1 MLKLIVGVVVGV
13 LLARLSSR
21 KGALDEVRQ
30 RVASAPAPLRQ
41 RAQSVTSA
49 TATGAARLRQ
59 VVESA
64 PLPPL
69 VKSRAQAV
77 LSAVQPRSQTGSET
91 GGSAQFAADMSFSA
105 AAEAMVPEEVLA
117 EQDATARAAE
127 EAQRERQAGA

>member
-21 KGALDEVRQ
+21 KGALDRVRQ

-49 TATGAARLRQ
+49 TATGAVRLRQ

-77 LSAVQPRSQTGSET
+77 LSAVQSRSQTGSET

-105 AAEAMVPEEVLA
+105 AAEAIVPEEVLA

>member
-49 TATGAARLRQ
+49 TAAGAARLTQ

-64 PLPPL
+64 PVPPL
-69 VKSRAQAV
+69 VKSRVQAV
-77 LSAVQPRSQTGSET
+77 LSAVQPRSQP
-91 GGSAQFAADMSFSA
+91 AAIQGDRRSL
-105 AAEAMVPEEVLA
+105 PP
-117 EQDATARAAE
+117 T
-127 EAQRERQAGA
+127 

>member
-1 MLKLIVGVVVGV
+1 MLKLIFGVVVGV
-13 LLARLSSR
+13 LVARLSSR
-21 KGALDEVRQ
+21 AGALDQVRE
-30 RVASAPAPLRQ
+30 RVGSAPAPLRE

-49 TATGAARLRQ
+49 AATGAARLRQ

-69 VKSRAQAV
+69 VKSRAQTA
-77 LSAVQPRSQTGSET
+77 LSAVQARSQTGSGT
-91 GGSAQFAADMSFSA
+91 GGSAQSAADVNFPSA
-105 AAEAMVPEEVLA
+105 AESMIPAEVLA

>member
-21 KGALDEVRQ
+21 KGALDQVRQ

-49 TATGAARLRQ
+49 TAAGAARLTQ

-77 LSAVQPRSQTGSET
+77 LSAVQSRSQTGSET
-91 GGSAQFAADMSFSA
+91 GGSAQSAADMSF
-105 AAEAMVPEEVLA
+105 P
-117 EQDATARAAE
+117 
-127 EAQRERQAGA
+127 

>member
-30 RVASAPAPLRQ
+30 RVGSARAPLRE
-41 RAQSVTSA
+41 RARSVTSA
-49 TATGAARLRQ
+49 AAAGAARLTQ

-69 VKSRAQAV
+69 VKSRAQAA

-105 AAEAMVPEEVLA
+105 AAAAMVPEEVLA

-127 EAQRERQAGA
+127 EAQREQQAGA

>member
-30 RVASAPAPLRQ
+30 RVASTPAPLRQ

-77 LSAVQPRSQTGSET
+77 LSGVQPKSQTGSET
-91 GGSAQFAADMSFSA
+91 GGSALFAADMSFSA
-105 AAEAMVPEEVLA
+105 AAEAMAPEEVLA

-127 EAQRERQAGA
+127 EAQREQQAGG

>member
-21 KGALDEVRQ
+21 KGALDQVMQ

-49 TATGAARLRQ
+49 TAAGAARLTQ

-77 LSAVQPRSQTGSET
+77 LSAVQSRSQTGSET

>member
-21 KGALDEVRQ
+21 KGALDDVRQ

>member
-1 MLKLIVGVVVGV
+1 MLKLIFGVVVGV
-13 LLARLSSR
+13 LVARLSSR
-21 KGALDEVRQ
+21 EGALDQVRE
-30 RVASAPAPLRQ
+30 RVGSAPAPLRE

-49 TATGAARLRQ
+49 AATGAARLRQ

-69 VKSRAQAV
+69 VKSRAQAA
-77 LSAVQPRSQTGSET
+77 LSAVQPRSQTGSGT
-91 GGSAQFAADMSFSA
+91 PGSTQSGADVNFPSA
-105 AAEAMVPEEVLA
+105 AESMIPAEVLA

>member
-21 KGALDEVRQ
+21 KGALDQVRQ

-49 TATGAARLRQ
+49 TAAGAARLTQ

-64 PLPPL
+64 PVPPL
-69 VKSRAQAV
+69 VKSRAQAA
-77 LSAVQPRSQTGSET
+77 LSALQPRSQTGSGT
-91 GGSAQFAADMSFSA
+91 GGSAQSGADVNFLSP
-105 AAEAMVPEEVLA
+105 AESMIPAEVLA
-117 EQDATARAAE
+117 EQDASARAAE
-127 EAQRERQAGA
+127 EAQREQQAGG

>member
-21 KGALDEVRQ
+21 KGALDEARQ
-30 RVASAPAPLRQ
+30 RVASAPAPLRE
-41 RAQSVTSA
+41 RARSVTSA
-49 TATGAARLRQ
+49 AATGAARLTQ

-69 VKSRAQAV
+69 VKSRAQAA
-77 LSAVQPRSQTGSET
+77 LSAIQPRSQTGSGT
-91 GGSAQFAADMSFSA
+91 RGSAQSAADVNFPSA
-105 AAEAMVPEEVLA
+105 AESIIPAEVLA

-127 EAQRERQAGA
+127 KAQRERQAGA